1 MTLQYD
7 TSKMQEYT
15 TLREMSTMTPFQEQI
30 MVKITSELEKQ
41 LPGISLMVLKGIFRL
56 SIRDWVKKSNMD
68 IAMLFEI
75 PVDEARPHIRAVFD
89 KINHRIC
96 RILRNKE
103 DEGRLKQY
111 TDRVFDGLLLT
122 YPK

>member
-1 MTLQYD
+1 MALQYD
-7 TSKMQEYT
+7 TLKMQEYA
-15 TLREMSTMTPFQEQI
+15 TLREMATMTPFQEQM

-56 SIRDWVKKSNMD
+56 SIRDWVRETNMD
-68 IAMLFEI
+68 IAKISKM
-75 PVDEARPHIRAVFD
+75 PVNETRPHIRAVFD

-103 DEGRLKQY
+103 DESRLKQY
-111 TDRVFDGLLLT
+111 TDRVFDGLISELS
-122 YPK
+122 